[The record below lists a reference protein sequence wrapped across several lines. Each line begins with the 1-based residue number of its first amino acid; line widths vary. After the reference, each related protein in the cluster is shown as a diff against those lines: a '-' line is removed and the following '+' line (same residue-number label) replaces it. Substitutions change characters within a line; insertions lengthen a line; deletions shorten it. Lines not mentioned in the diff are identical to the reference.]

1 MVKELEKLRYSKAA
15 GADELTT
22 RFLDSVKG
30 GTVYHITSPCMLFF
44 GKYCRTSKGLK
55 TGLKLTWYQSLREWI
70 RSYHQTIR
78 LTSLISK
85 F

>member
-30 GTVYHITSPCMLFF
+30 GTVYHITSPCMLFSENIVEQV
-44 GKYCRTSKGLK
+44 RA
-55 TGLKLTWYQSLREWI
+55 
-70 RSYHQTIR
+70 
-78 LTSLISK
+78 
-85 F
+85 